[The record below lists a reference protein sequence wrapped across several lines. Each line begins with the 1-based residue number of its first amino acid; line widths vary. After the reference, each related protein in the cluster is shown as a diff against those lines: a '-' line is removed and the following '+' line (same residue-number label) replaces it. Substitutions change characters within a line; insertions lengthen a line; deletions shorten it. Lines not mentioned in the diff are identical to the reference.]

1 MQVTISA
8 YTAHE
13 VNFLANT
20 GIEVP
25 VHLYVSSSKI
35 DWFELKLPA
44 TLVPKIDSIKINTFV
59 FAVGDLSFEKFEKD
73 EFLQLKPVI
82 TVSSFNIIAN
92 SKDVSAHGSL
102 SATPNLIILNSEI
115 DNDKING
122 LATDSS
128 GIPVKFTATAS
139 EFNRN
144 TLIPGV
150 NLVAAGKFRL
160 AAQEGIGLLI
170 ENIIAV
176 IPTQVAIEPTKIPN
190 TVAPLEPVLNPA
202 QKAKATKSAKAK
214 AKAIKEAQAFVTV

>member
-8 YTAHE
+8 YTARE
-13 VNFLANT
+13 VNFIANT

-44 TLVPKIDSIKINTFV
+44 ILAPKIDSIKINTFV
-59 FAVGDLSFEKFEKD
+59 LAVGDLSFEEFDKD
-73 EFLQLKPVI
+73 GFSQLKPVI

-92 SKDVSAHGSL
+92 SKDVSTHGSL

-144 TLIPGV
+144 TLIPGA

-176 IPTQVAIEPTKIPN
+176 IPTQLAIESTKVPN
-190 TVAPLEPVLNPA
+190 AIVPLEPVLTPA
-202 QKAKATKSAKAK
+202 QKAKAKAK
-214 AKAIKEAQAFVTV
+214 ALKEAQAFVTV